1 MNYKKLFTGI
11 FFSGVLSFPIVAT
24 QVMPAAAAPET
35 STRVQS
41 EVSVKWEPLARI
53 QNPKQSVTI
62 ELNNQTQ
69 ETLEYLITTRT
80 DFRTLASGQKTR
92 LIVEASK
99 LPVFLNI
106 NATSS
111 TEVKYLLKVTGNT
124 VMVDLQPTDG
134 PGDTTLNIQETGGIF
149 VY

>member
-1 MNYKKLFTGI
+1 MNYKKLLTSMLC
-11 FFSGVLSFPIVAT
+11 SGALSFPIIAAPM
-24 QVMPAAAAPET
+24 MPAAAEPET
-35 STRVQS
+35 SARVQS

-53 QNPKQSVTI
+53 NNPKQSVTI
-62 ELNNQTQ
+62 ELDNQTQ

-80 DFRTLASGQKTR
+80 DFRTLAPNQKTR
-92 LIVEASK
+92 LVVEASK

-106 NATSS
+106 NATSA
-111 TEVKYLLKVTGNT
+111 TEVKYLLKVTGST
-124 VMVDLQPTDG
+124 VMVELQQTEG